1 MSSTRWPWL
10 VVSAS
15 PCLPHAG
22 STAVLRGAEPVF
34 ALTFA
39 GAVAGAVGSPSTV
52 PPTGV
57 PLGCGS
63 VDVVAPREGRRR
75 EGAFARGGGVVPVV
89 LVPASRV
96 SEEALCCES
105 FVSASLPCCP
115 TAGYGRPPDRV
126 NRRHRSPGR
135 RAAMMSA

>member
-1 MSSTRWPWL
+1 M
-10 VVSAS
+10 
-15 PCLPHAG
+15 
-22 STAVLRGAEPVF
+22 RGAEPVL

-57 PLGCGS
+57 PLGCTT
-63 VDVVAPREGRRR
+63 DVVAPREGRRR
-75 EGAFARGGGVVPVV
+75 EGAFAREGGGVVPVV
-89 LVPASRV
+89 VVPASV
-96 SEEALCCES
+96 FLEEAMCCES

-115 TAGYGRPPDRV
+115 TAKATADPPTWV

-135 RAAMMSA
+135 QAAMMSA